1 MTVIAYDKFLA
12 AKSVTD
18 PPTGL
23 IDLPELP
30 SILFPHQVDI
40 TRWALRRGRAAIFA
54 GTGLGKSLM
63 ELAWAQAVHQATGK
77 DILHLAPLAVSSQM
91 VREAN
96 KFGIAAKQVASSAD
110 CHSGINITN
119 YQKLDHFD
127 LSRFGGVI
135 LDESSI
141 LKSVDGHYRTA
152 LIAACQSI
160 PFRLAAT
167 ATPAPNDF
175 MELGNH
181 AEFLGVMKYTDML
194 ATFFAHDGG
203 ETQKWRLKG
212 HAENEFWKW
221 MASWAVMLRKP
232 SDLGYPNDGYDLPPL
247 KFTEHRVGVDYA
259 PNIETGLLFPM
270 QAETL
275 QERISARRATV
286 GDRVKLAASI
296 TPTDRPFVWW
306 TNLNAE
312 SEMLCKL
319 IPGAVET
326 KGSDSDEVK
335 ERKLNDFSEGRTRV
349 LVTKAGVAGFGMN
362 WQHCADTGFV
372 GLNDSFE
379 QFYQA
384 VRRFWRFG
392 QSQPVNCHII
402 ASELEG
408 AVVSNIRRKEADA
421 ERMAASMVMHMA
433 DLSSE
438 AVRGSVRVVPDYDP
452 KQQVIIPSWVMEE
465 V

>member
-1 MTVIAYDKFLA
+1 MDHYAAFLA
-12 AKSVTD
+12 RKAITD
-18 PPTGL
+18 PMTGFK
-23 IDLPELP
+23 DVPALPAC
-30 SILFPHQVDI
+30 LFSHQRDI
-40 TRWALRRGRAAIFA
+40 VAWALRRGRAALLA

-63 ELAWAQAVHQATGK
+63 ELAWAQAVHNETGRNV
-77 DILHLAPLAVSSQM
+77 LHLAPLAVSNQM
-91 VREAN
+91 AREAD
-96 KFGIAAKQVASSAD
+96 KFGIPARVVARQED
-110 CHSGINITN
+110 CGPGINITN

-127 LSRFGGVI
+127 LSEFGGVI

-141 LKSVDGHYRTA
+141 LKNTEGHYRSK

-181 AEFLGVMKYTDML
+181 AEFLGIMSYTDML
-194 ATFFAHDGG
+194 ATFFTHDGG
-203 ETQKWRLKG
+203 DTQKWRLKG

-221 MASWAVMLRKP
+221 MASWSVMLRKP

-247 KFTEHRVGVDYA
+247 NFVSHIVAADYR
-259 PNIETGLLFPM
+259 PNVETGMLFPM

-275 QERISARRATV
+275 QERIAARRGTV
-286 GDRVKLAASI
+286 EERCRLAADI
-296 TPTDRPFVWW
+296 TPKDRPFVWW
-306 TNLNAE
+306 CNLNAE
-312 SEMLCKL
+312 AETLAKL
-319 IPGAVET
+319 IPGAVNLHGGLSE
-326 KGSDSDEVK
+326 GEK
-335 ERKLNDFSEGRTRV
+335 ERILIAFSDGDIRH
-349 LVTKAGVAGFGMN
+349 LITKPSLAGFGMN

-392 QSQPVNCHII
+392 QTRTVTAHII

-408 AVVSNIRRKEADA
+408 ATVANIKRKEADA
-421 ERMAASMVMHMA
+421 DRMAAAMVLHMA
-433 DLSSE
+433 DLSSK
-438 AVRGSVRVVPDYDP
+438 AVRGSVRDTPNYNP
-452 KQQVIIPSWVMEE
+452 TIPVQLPAFLEQAA
-465 V
+465 

>member
-1 MTVIAYDKFLA
+1 MSGDAYEAFLA
-12 AKSVTD
+12 RKAISD
-18 PPTGL
+18 PMTGL
-23 IDLPELP
+23 AKVSDLPAC
-30 SILFPHQVDI
+30 LFPHQRDI
-40 TRWALRRGRAAIFA
+40 VAWALRRGRAALFA

-63 ELAWAQAVHQATGK
+63 ELAWAEAIHRETGK
-77 DILHLAPLAVSSQM
+77 DILHLAPLAVSAQM
-91 VREAN
+91 AREAE
-96 KFGIAAKQVASSAD
+96 KFGIAARVVARQAD
-110 CHSGINITN
+110 CGPGTNITN

-141 LKSVDGHYRTA
+141 LKSTDGHYRTK
-152 LIAACQSI
+152 LIEACQSI

-181 AEFLGVMKYTDML
+181 AEFLGVMSYTDML
-194 ATFFAHDGG
+194 ATFFTHDGG

-232 SDLGYPNDGYDLPPL
+232 SDLGYSNDGYDLPPL
-247 KFTEHRVGVDYA
+247 KFIQHTVAADYE
-259 PNIETGLLFPM
+259 PNADTGFLFPM

-275 QERISARRATV
+275 QERIAARRATV
-286 GDRVKLAASI
+286 EDRCRLAAEV
-296 TPTDRPFVWW
+296 TPLNRPFVWW
-306 TNLNAE
+306 CNLNAE
-312 SEMLCKL
+312 AEMLARS
-319 IPGAVET
+319 IPGAVNLHGGLKDGE
-326 KGSDSDEVK
+326 K
-335 ERKLNDFSEGRTRV
+335 ERILIDFSEGRISH
-349 LVTKAGVAGFGMN
+349 LVTKASLAGFGMN

-392 QSQPVNCHII
+392 QTKPVNCHII

-408 AVVSNIRRKEADA
+408 ATVANIKRKEADA
-421 ERMAASMVMHMA
+421 DRMAAAMIMHMA

-438 AVRGSVRVVPDYDP
+438 AVRGMVRDTPAYDP
-452 KQQVIIPSWVMEE
+452 QFPVQLPTFLKEAA
-465 V
+465 

>member
-1 MTVIAYDKFLA
+1 MSEPYADFLA
-12 AKSVTD
+12 RKAITD
-18 PPTGL
+18 PPTG
-23 IDLPELP
+23 IEPGELP
-30 SILFPHQVDI
+30 AALFPFQADI
-40 TRWALRRGRAAIFA
+40 VRWALRRGRAALFA

-63 ELAWAQAVHQATGK
+63 ELAWAEQVHRQTGH

-91 VREAN
+91 QREAD
-96 KFGIAAKQVASSAD
+96 KFGIAARLVATGAD
-110 CHSGINITN
+110 IGPGTNITN
-119 YQKLDHFD
+119 YQKLQHFD

-141 LKSVDGHYRTA
+141 LKSTDGHYRTR
-152 LIAACQSI
+152 LIEACQQI

-181 AEFLGVMKYTDML
+181 AEFLGIMSYTDML
-194 ATFFAHDGG
+194 ATFFTHDNGD
-203 ETQKWRLKG
+203 TQKWRLKG
-212 HAENEFWKW
+212 HAESEFWKW

-247 KFTEHRVGVDYA
+247 HFTQHIVGVDYA
-259 PNIETGLLFPM
+259 PNVETGLLFPM

-275 QERISARRATV
+275 QERIAARRATV
-286 GDRVKLAASI
+286 TDRVALAASV

-306 TNLNAE
+306 CNLNSE
-312 SEMLCKL
+312 SEALAKA

-326 KGSDSDEVK
+326 KGSDPDDVK
-335 ERKLNDFSEGRTRV
+335 ERKLLDFSEGRTRV
-349 LVTKAGVAGFGMN
+349 LVSKPAVCGFGMN

-384 VRRFWRFG
+384 IRRFWRFG
-392 QSQPVNCHII
+392 QTRAVNCHII
-402 ASELEG
+402 AAEIEG
-408 AVVSNIRRKEADA
+408 ATVANIRRKEADA
-421 ERMAASMVMHMA
+421 ERMAAAMVMHMA
-433 DLSSE
+433 DLSTQ
-438 AVRGSVRVVPDYDP
+438 AVRGMVRDRPNYDP
-452 KQQVIIPSWVMEE
+452 QQPIQLPAFMEAA
-465 V
+465 

>member
-1 MTVIAYDKFLA
+1 MTDAYGRFLA
-12 AKSVTD
+12 NKAITD
-18 PPTGL
+18 PSTGL
-23 IDLPELP
+23 TDIPDLPECM
-30 SILFPHQVDI
+30 FPHQRDI
-40 TRWALRRGRAAIFA
+40 VRWALRRGRAALFA

-63 ELAWAQAVHQATGK
+63 ELAWAQAIHSVTGK

-91 VREAN
+91 AREAE
-96 KFGIAAKQVASSAD
+96 KFGIPAQVAASQSDCSA
-110 CHSGINITN
+110 GINITN

-141 LKSVDGHYRTA
+141 LKNTEGHYRTK
-152 LIAACQSI
+152 LIEACQSI

-194 ATFFAHDGG
+194 ATFFTHDGG

-232 SDLGYPNDGYDLPPL
+232 SDLGYPDEGYNLPPL
-247 KFTEHRVGVDYA
+247 KFIQHTVASDYA
-259 PNIETGLLFPM
+259 PNMETGTLFPM

-275 QERISARRATV
+275 QERIAARRSTV
-286 GDRVKLAASI
+286 DERCELAASI

-306 TNLNAE
+306 CNLNAE
-312 SEMLCKL
+312 SEKLAKL

-326 KGSDSDEVK
+326 KGSDADDVK
-335 ERKLNDFSEGRTRV
+335 ERKLRDFSEGRTRV

-362 WQHCADTGFV
+362 WQHCSDTGFV

-392 QSQPVNCHII
+392 QTKPVSAHII

-408 AVVSNIRRKEADA
+408 ATVANIKRKEADA
-421 ERMAASMVMHMA
+421 DRMAASMVMHMA

-438 AVRGSVRVVPDYDP
+438 AVRGSVRETPNYNP
-452 KQQVIIPSWVMEE
+452 TIPVQLPSFVRAA
-465 V
+465 

>member
-1 MTVIAYDKFLA
+1 MDYETFLA
-12 AKSVTD
+12 RKAITD
-18 PPTGL
+18 PMTGL
-23 IDLPELP
+23 ADIPALPDC
-30 SILFPHQVDI
+30 LFPHQRDI
-40 TRWALRRGRAAIFA
+40 VTWALRRGRAALFA

-63 ELAWAQAVHQATGK
+63 ELAWAQAVHTETGK
-77 DILHLAPLAVSSQM
+77 DILHLAPLAVSAQM
-91 VREAN
+91 AREAD
-96 KFGIAAKQVASSAD
+96 KFGIPAHVVATQAD
-110 CHSGINITN
+110 CGPGTNITN

-141 LKSVDGHYRTA
+141 LKNTDGHYRTK
-152 LIAACQSI
+152 LIEACQSI

-181 AEFLGVMKYTDML
+181 AEFLGIMKYTDML
-194 ATFFAHDGG
+194 ATFFTHDGG
-203 ETQKWRLKG
+203 DTAKWRLKG

-232 SDLGYPNDGYDLPPL
+232 SDLGYPNKGYDLPPL
-247 KFTEHRVGVDYA
+247 NFEQHIVAASYE
-259 PNIETGLLFPM
+259 PSIETGMLFPM

-275 QERISARRATV
+275 QERIAARRSTV
-286 GDRVKLAASI
+286 SERCALAAKI
-296 TPTDRPFVWW
+296 TPMDRPFVWW
-306 TNLNAE
+306 CNLNAE
-312 SEMLCKL
+312 AELLAKSIAGSVNLHGGLSEN
-319 IPGAVET
+319 E
-326 KGSDSDEVK
+326 K
-335 ERKLNDFSEGRTRV
+335 ERILIDFSDGRIRH
-349 LVTKAGVAGFGMN
+349 LITKPSLAGFGMN

-392 QSQPVNCHII
+392 QIKPVTCHII

-408 AVVSNIRRKEADA
+408 ATVANIKRKEADA
-421 ERMAASMVMHMA
+421 DRMAAAMVLHMA
-433 DLSSE
+433 DLSSK
-438 AVRGSVRVVPDYDP
+438 AVRGMVRDTPNYNPTVPV
-452 KQQVIIPSWVMEE
+452 KLPSFLEQFA
-465 V
+465 

>member
-1 MTVIAYDKFLA
+1 MSDAYAKFLA
-12 AKSVTD
+12 AKAISD
-18 PPTGL
+18 PMTGL
-23 IDLPELP
+23 SSIPELP
-30 SILFPHQVDI
+30 ACLFPHQRDI
-40 TRWALRRGRAAIFA
+40 TTWALRRGRAALFA

-63 ELAWAQAVHQATGK
+63 ELSWAQAVTQETGK
-77 DILHLAPLAVSSQM
+77 DILHLAPLAVSAQM
-91 VREAN
+91 AREAD
-96 KFGIAAKQVASSAD
+96 KFGIVARVVTKQSD
-110 CHSGINITN
+110 CEPGTNITN

-127 LSRFGGVI
+127 LSQFGGVI

-141 LKSVDGHYRTA
+141 LKSTDGHYRTK
-152 LIAACQSI
+152 LIEACQQI

-181 AEFLGVMKYTDML
+181 AEFLGIMKYTDML
-194 ATFFAHDGG
+194 ATFFTHDGG
-203 ETQKWRLKG
+203 DTAKWRLKG

-232 SDLGYPNDGYDLPPL
+232 SDLGYSNEGYDLPPL
-247 KFTEHRVGVDYA
+247 QFVQHMVSVDYA
-259 PNIETGLLFPM
+259 PNIETGMLFPM

-286 GDRVKLAASI
+286 ADRCELAASV
-296 TPTDRPFVWW
+296 TPTDKPFVWW
-306 TNLNAE
+306 CNLNAE
-312 SEMLCKL
+312 SEMLAKL

-326 KGSDSDEVK
+326 KGSDSDDVK
-335 ERKLNDFSEGRTRV
+335 ERKLRDFSEGRTRV

-392 QSQPVNCHII
+392 QTKPVNCHII

-408 AVVSNIRRKEADA
+408 ATVSNIRRKEADA
-421 ERMAASMVMHMA
+421 DRMAAAMVLHMA
-433 DLSSE
+433 NLSSE
-438 AVRGSVRVVPDYDP
+438 AVRGQVRDVPDYNP
-452 KQQVIIPSWVMEE
+452 TQPIQLPSFLEQAA
-465 V
+465 

>member
-1 MTVIAYDKFLA
+1 MSNVHYAEFLA
-12 AKSVTD
+12 RKAISD
-18 PPTGL
+18 PMTGL
-23 IDLPELP
+23 ENIPDLPTC
-30 SILFPHQVDI
+30 LFPHQRDI
-40 TRWALRRGRAAIFA
+40 VAWALRRGRAALFA

-63 ELAWAQAVHQATGK
+63 ELAWAQAVHTATGK
-77 DILHLAPLAVSSQM
+77 DILHLAPLAVSAQM
-91 VREAN
+91 AREAE
-96 KFGIAAKQVASSAD
+96 KFGIAARVVARQDD
-110 CHSGINITN
+110 CVPGINITN

-141 LKSVDGHYRTA
+141 LKSTDGHYRTK
-152 LIAACQSI
+152 LIEACQSI

-181 AEFLGVMKYTDML
+181 AEFLGIMSYTDML
-194 ATFFAHDGG
+194 ATFFVHDGG

-247 KFTEHRVGVDYA
+247 NFDQHIVAADYA
-259 PNIETGLLFPM
+259 PNLDTGTLFPM

-275 QERISARRATV
+275 QERIAARRSTV
-286 GDRVKLAASI
+286 DERCKLAASI
-296 TPTDRPFVWW
+296 TPMDRPFVWW
-306 TNLNAE
+306 CNLNAE
-312 SEMLCKL
+312 AETLAKL
-319 IPGAVET
+319 IPGAINLHGGLSE
-326 KGSDSDEVK
+326 SDK
-335 ERKLNDFSEGRTRV
+335 ERILIDFSDGKISH
-349 LVTKAGVAGFGMN
+349 LITKPSLAGFGMN

-392 QSQPVNCHII
+392 QAKAVTVRVI

-408 AVVSNIRRKEADA
+408 ATVANIKRKEADA
-421 ERMAASMVMHMA
+421 DRMAAAMVMHMA
-433 DLSSE
+433 NLSSE
-438 AVRGSVRVVPDYDP
+438 AVRGMVRDTPNYNPQVPV
-452 KQQVIIPSWVMEE
+452 QLPSFLRAA
-465 V
+465 

>member
-1 MTVIAYDKFLA
+1 MDPYQEFLA
-12 AKSVTD
+12 RKAITD
-18 PPTGL
+18 PMTGL
-23 IDLPELP
+23 SNVLDLPDCM
-30 SILFPHQVDI
+30 FPHQKDI
-40 TRWALRRGRAAIFA
+40 VTWALRRGRAALFA

-63 ELAWAQAVHQATGK
+63 ELSWAQAIHNETGK

-91 VREAN
+91 AREAD
-96 KFGIAAKQVASSAD
+96 KFGIVARIAAKQSD
-110 CHSGINITN
+110 CGPGINITN

-127 LSRFGGVI
+127 LSQFGGVI

-141 LKSVDGHYRTA
+141 LKSTDGHYRTKM
-152 LIAACQSI
+152 IDACQQI

-181 AEFLGVMKYTDML
+181 AEFLGIMKYTDML
-194 ATFFAHDGG
+194 ATFFTHDGG
-203 ETQKWRLKG
+203 DTAKWRLKG

-232 SDLGYPNDGYDLPPL
+232 SDLGYSNEGYDLPPL
-247 KFTEHRVGVDYA
+247 HFVQHMVSIDYA
-259 PNIETGLLFPM
+259 PNMETGMLFPI

-275 QERISARRATV
+275 QERIAVRRATV
-286 GDRVKLAASI
+286 ADRCELAASI
-296 TPTDRPFVWW
+296 TPSDRPFVWW
-306 TNLNAE
+306 CNLNSE
-312 SEMLCKL
+312 SEMLAKL

-326 KGSDSDEVK
+326 KGSDSDDVK
-335 ERKLNDFSEGRTRV
+335 ERKLRDFSEGRTRV

-392 QSQPVNCHII
+392 QTKPVNCHII

-408 AVVSNIRRKEADA
+408 ATVSNIRRKEADA
-421 ERMAASMVMHMA
+421 DRMAAAMVMHMA
-433 DLSSE
+433 DLSSK
-438 AVRGSVRVVPDYDP
+438 AVRGMVRDTPAYDP
-452 KQQVIIPSWVMEE
+452 QLPVQLPSFLEAA
-465 V
+465 